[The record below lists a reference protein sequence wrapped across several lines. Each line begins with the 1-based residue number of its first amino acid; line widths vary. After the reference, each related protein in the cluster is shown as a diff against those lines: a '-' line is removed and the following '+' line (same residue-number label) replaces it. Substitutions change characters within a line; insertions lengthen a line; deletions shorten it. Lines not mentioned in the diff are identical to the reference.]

1 MANAGLLLP
10 ATLARH
16 LGLRELV
23 DHHLDLGGAPGRA
36 NTGDKML
43 TLVASALAGGDCI
56 DDADALRAGGTV
68 GVLGCVVSVTER
80 TREIGIRKAMGAK
93 RRSEEELAD
102 LRQRIQSGEVTQEEL
117 AELRQRFQGAGGDG
131 TGFFGGAGLTG
142 TVQSVQGNVVT
153 VETSQGPSQA
163 TVGADTNIQ
172 KTDRGTLEDLVIGVR
187 VTVVGQRGAD
197 GTFQADSIS
206 ILPEGNSSD
215 RDRVAR
221 AWPADRLSPARSKA
235 SMATW

>member
-1 MANAGLLLP
+1 MWL
-10 ATLARH
+10 
-16 LGLRELV
+16 
-23 DHHLDLGGAPGRA
+23 
-36 NTGDKML
+36 
-43 TLVASALAGGDCI
+43 LAGVLVLGVGLGVAVVGIVAQGGDDGTGTVSNTVQAPPRI
-56 DDADALRAGGTV
+56 NGQQSQEQPAREDGTASGGTQTAPTQTSDQEFDEQPDQGDGAAVDDAQTPSSTASVQQPQGRQ
-68 GVLGCVVSVTER
+68 LG
-80 TREIGIRKAMGAK
+80 
-93 RRSEEELAD
+93 EEELAD

-131 TGFFGGAGLTG
+131 TGFFGGGGLTG

-153 VETSQGPSQA
+153 AETSQGPSQA

-215 RDRVAR
+215 RDSVAR
-221 AWPADRLSPARSKA
+221 A
-235 SMATW
+235 